1 MNSISADKSLGI
13 WATNVLHD
21 ALWVPVDVNDK
32 LSTCCIS
39 PDGSIIAVSGART
52 KVKLYQCELDAGEH
66 HHTAGA
72 RPVGAS
78 ADRKWRPNPQKHT
91 GAADNTFKQTWR
103 LYNASRSLALHH
115 LTDLTTPAFATVS
128 ALAIDGITQRLV
140 ASTDAFSL
148 LIWDLDQAALARYS
162 EHRALPLLVSLAC
175 IYLMPLHQSP
185 CCAGRW

>member
-1 MNSISADKSLGI
+1 M
-13 WATNVLHD
+13 
-21 ALWVPVDVNDK
+21 
-32 LSTCCIS
+32 
-39 PDGSIIAVSGART
+39 IAVSGART

-66 HHTAGA
+66 HHTTGA

-78 ADRKWRPNPQKHT
+78 ADRKWRLDAQKHT
-91 GAADNTFKQTWR
+91 GAADDTFKQTWR
-103 LYNASRSLALHH
+103 LSDAERSLALHH

-162 EHRALPLLVSLAC
+162 EHRALPLLVSNWWPVCISCRCTSSQAVQGDGDVIGLAA
-175 IYLMPLHQSP
+175 PAVP
-185 CCAGRW
+185 CRLRCKCKTARHLCLVSLNERHHLVAF